1 MHLRFQLEMQHQKFY
16 QKKNVIIMTR
26 TLNAKRSYQQTW
38 KIEWNMC
45 FVKMIQNYKMIE
57 Q

>member
-1 MHLRFQLEMQHQKFY
+1 MQRQNFY
-16 QKKNVIIMTR
+16 QKQNVIIMTR